1 LYYTDAGA
9 TFRAAMKNGAEP
21 LLPLSEWVISLPQI
35 HKHRILEYW
44 EVSFAMLSKSLIPAR
59 RLP

>member
-1 LYYTDAGA
+1 
-9 TFRAAMKNGAEP
+9 MKNGAEP

-35 HKHRILEYW
+35 HKHSILEYW